1 MDQQIETKEAKNPQ
15 DAFLKK
21 WSWGGFL
28 TAHIWAIGSRMY
40 LAGILILI
48 FSFIPVIPLGYG
60 IYYGI
65 KGRQKAWST
74 GKWTDFEAFKKR
86 QLLLDNIG
94 FGLFLLSIVYFVVS
108 ALMAK

>member
-1 MDQQIETKEAKNPQ
+1 MDQQIETKEAKIRRTL
-15 DAFLKK
+15 FLKNGPF
-21 WSWGGFL
+21 WGGFL

-65 KGRQKAWST
+65 KGRQKVWST
-74 GKWTDFEAFKKR
+74 GKMDRFRGLQKDSFFLITSVLDFS
-86 QLLLDNIG
+86 L
-94 FGLFLLSIVYFVVS
+94 
-108 ALMAK
+108 